1 MIWKKS
7 GGTLCFSWIPLSAW
21 LTVCKSTEERQTCHL
36 LHKLTMYFL
45 QDLGL
50 DDDIAEDDRQG
61 GAQKASIAD
70 LFGDSD
76 EE

>member
-1 MIWKKS
+1 MLQLDS
-7 GGTLCFSWIPLSAW
+7 LECM
-21 LTVCKSTEERQTCHL
+21 VDCVQEQRQTCHS
-36 LHKLTMYFL
+36 LHKLTIYFL

-50 DDDIAEDDRQG
+50 DDDIAEDEGQG

>member
-1 MIWKKS
+1 MPF
-7 GGTLCFSWIPLSAW
+7 TAQLFC
-21 LTVCKSTEERQTCHL
+21 
-36 LHKLTMYFL
+36 KLTMCLL

-50 DDDIAEDDRQG
+50 DDDIAEDEGQG
-61 GAQKASIAD
+61 GTQKASIAD

>member
-1 MIWKKS
+1 MLQLDS
-7 GGTLCFSWIPLSAW
+7 LECMVDS
-21 LTVCKSTEERQTCHL
+21 VQEQRQTCHSL
-36 LHKLTMYFL
+36 YKLTMYFL

-50 DDDIAEDDRQG
+50 DDDIAEDEGQG